1 MKEALELSG
10 KKSWNGY
17 GWDSVHV
24 QLDQDSQREPLIAR
38 GSVSTAALVKG
49 ENHPKNYAVP
59 NFGVDSDILDS

>member
-1 MKEALELSG
+1 LKEALKLSG

-38 GSVSTAALVKG
+38 GSV
-49 ENHPKNYAVP
+49 
-59 NFGVDSDILDS
+59 